1 MSFDKTFD
9 IMTAGKKVRVLSGS
23 ELDHQNSV
31 RIDLL
36 GAKVQ
41 AISRALDGGGLGAYD
56 GHAISAKLQEMIKE
70 AEKLKDQA
78 GPTQPILDLL
88 SHLTALAAQVN
99 AEISANGPRPA
110 VPASQKTLGE
120 PESLVV
126 ERDWMGEL
134 RGTRT
139 CMEPANE
146 SPVVG
151 RDLAGN
157 LIQVRTTKSESPAQ
171 VSRGV
176 YYNKDGNLA
185 MEE

>member
-1 MSFDKTFD
+1 
-9 IMTAGKKVRVLSGS
+9 
-23 ELDHQNSV
+23 
-31 RIDLL
+31 
-36 GAKVQ
+36 
-41 AISRALDGGGLGAYD
+41 
-56 GHAISAKLQEMIKE
+56 
-70 AEKLKDQA
+70 
-78 GPTQPILDLL
+78 
-88 SHLTALAAQVN
+88 
-99 AEISANGPRPA
+99 
-110 VPASQKTLGE
+110 
-120 PESLVV
+120 
-126 ERDWMGEL
+126 MGEL